1 MERIKEG
8 LRKKKL
14 KALLNWINDVYHVGM
29 HNVQIYTLNTTY
41 NNEINS
47 TRHMTRE
54 NYKDLKTKL
63 LSLAVAVEYGE
74 DTSNERKMK
83 IYTCYKNGGNT
94 RNDLIDF
101 IDYIIEFYA
110 HNSLVNEIQEIR
122 QQIIEKNKTTFN
134 YKEYF
139 ELKYNILHFASYGLH
154 EYYGGNF
161 DESYK
166 IIAEGYEK
174 IFAEGY
180 ERGEE
185 YVQRELGK
193 MVQEKENV
201 RQRIRAQSNRA
212 TQEDGVI
219 SNFKFGNK
227 HENYKKEL
235 LFYINYMINK
245 YHRIRDDSK
254 TTLYMFRHVIKKR
267 KHYTLKDYNKWKKMI
282 NEIIAVNLQSS
293 FSLQLKLEKIS
304 MKIEEE
310 YERKEILRSQLIG

>member
-29 HNVQIYTLNTTY
+29 NNVQGYTLNTTY

-47 TRHMTRE
+47 TRHMTHE

-101 IDYIIEFYA
+101 IDYIIEFYPN
-110 HNSLVNEIQEIR
+110 NSLVQEIQ
-122 QQIIEKNKTTFN
+122 QQIIEKNKSTFN

-139 ELKYNILHFASYGLH
+139 ELKYNIMRFASYGLH

-174 IFAEGY
+174 IFTEGY

-193 MVQEKENV
+193 MKENK
-201 RQRIRAQSNRA
+201 RRERIRAQNNRV
-212 TQEDGVI
+212 TQENGLI
-219 SNFKFGNK
+219 SNFKFGSKN
-227 HENYKKEL
+227 ENYKNKL
-235 LFYINYMINK
+235 LFYINYMIKK
-245 YHRIRDDSK
+245 YHRIRNDSQ
-254 TTLYMFRHVIKKR
+254 TMLFMFRHVIEKR
-267 KHYTLKDYNKWKKMI
+267 KHYTLEDYNEWKKMI

>member
-29 HNVQIYTLNTTY
+29 NNVQGYTLNTTY

-101 IDYIIEFYA
+101 IDYIIEFYP
-110 HNSLVNEIQEIR
+110 HNSLVDEIEPIR
-122 QQIIEKNKTTFN
+122 QQIIEKNKSTFN

-139 ELKYNILHFASYGLH
+139 ELKYNIMRFASYGLH

-161 DESYK
+161 EESYK

-193 MVQEKENV
+193 MKENK
-201 RQRIRAQSNRA
+201 RRERIRAQNNRV
-212 TQEDGVI
+212 TQENGLI
-219 SNFKFGNK
+219 SNFKFGSKN
-227 HENYKKEL
+227 ENYKNKL
-235 LFYINYMINK
+235 LFYINYMIKK
-245 YHRIRDDSK
+245 YHRIRNDSQ
-254 TTLYMFRHVIKKR
+254 TMLFMFRHVIEKR
-267 KHYTLKDYNKWKKMI
+267 KHYTLEDYNEWKKMI